1 VLSRCFDVDSRW
13 SRFTVLDATGNVGCD
28 TSHQRRNDMRKFKIH
43 FKETHDMSQIV
54 EAESLDAAIEAWRE
68 GDEGVSEADVED
80 METGDPYLVQER
92 VDGEWKE
99 VNP

>member
-1 VLSRCFDVDSRW
+1 
-13 SRFTVLDATGNVGCD
+13 
-28 TSHQRRNDMRKFKIH
+28 
-43 FKETHDMSQIV
+43 MSQIV
-54 EAESLDAAIEAWRE
+54 KAESLDAAIEAWRE